1 MWQLFFENLAQ
12 LIKII
17 LKFQSFLN
25 VLSKNKNK
33 NSLKKTLDP
42 IGFSFKVYGFSN
54 WVELK
59 IKNKKKHG
67 TQ

>member
-54 WVELK
+54 
-59 IKNKKKHG
+59 
-67 TQ
+67 